1 MRKETKEFIIGYDKD
16 IDYIDDL
23 IKKLEQEEDRIL
35 NFFELKNLKEKKK
48 IKIWTNREEYQT
60 HLEEYVPKYYD
71 WMNADTFDG
80 NINLLS
86 IEECRKT
93 KAHSDI
99 TLEEFLENIIHE
111 FVHSCQQ
118 EINPDSKNVEWFWE
132 ALATN
137 LGNPFNNTIDLQFN
151 EEQLINDFNSVPN
164 NYEIAF
170 TIGKYLL
177 KNYSHKEIMQYIKE
191 PEILRQDAKKIFNEV
206 KLQNNNS
213 NV

>member
-1 MRKETKEFIIGYDKD
+1 
-16 IDYIDDL
+16 
-23 IKKLEQEEDRIL
+23 
-35 NFFELKNLKEKKK
+35 
-48 IKIWTNREEYQT
+48 
-60 HLEEYVPKYYD
+60 
-71 WMNADTFDG
+71 MNADTFDG

-137 LGNPFNNTIDLQFN
+137 LGNPFDHTIDFQFN

-164 NYEIAF
+164 NYEIVF

-177 KNYSHKEIMQYIKE
+177 EK
-191 PEILRQDAKKIFNEV
+191 
-206 KLQNNNS
+206 
-213 NV
+213 

>member
-1 MRKETKEFIIGYDKD
+1 MRKETKEFIIEYDKD
-16 IDYIDDL
+16 IDYIADL
-23 IKKLEQEEDRIL
+23 IKKLEQEVDRIL
-35 NFFELKNLKEKKK
+35 NFFELKNLKKKKK
-48 IKIWTNREEYQT
+48 IKIWTSRKAYQT
-60 HLEEYVPKYYD
+60 HLEKYVPRYYE

-86 IEECRKT
+86 IEEYRKT
-93 KAHSDI
+93 REHSDI

-132 ALATN
+132 TLATN
-137 LGNPFNNTIDLQFN
+137 LGNPFDYTIDLKFN
-151 EEQLINDFNSVPN
+151 EDQLINDFNSVPN

-177 KNYSHKEIMQYIKE
+177 ENYSHEDIMRYVRN
-191 PEILRQDAKKIFNEV
+191 PEILWKDARNIFNEV
-206 KLQNNNS
+206 KDRVN
-213 NV
+213 